1 MQARIQK
8 LAPNVINQIAAGE
21 VIERPASVIKELL
34 ENSLDAKARHI
45 QVDIGKGGK
54 QLIRVSDD
62 GVGIAADDL
71 PLAVAAHATSKII
84 QFEDLTEVASL
95 GFRGEALASVSSV
108 SRFTL
113 TSCQA
118 GTDAGWQIV
127 CHHDG
132 TPLTPQ
138 PAAHPVGTSVT
149 VEELFFNTPVRR
161 KFLRMDKTEFS
172 HVEEVVKRL
181 AISHFDVGVKLTHDK
196 RVIWQVHPA
205 STMAEQE
212 ARVRQLLGKAFVEQA
227 TYFDIER
234 HGMRLWGWVGSPD
247 YFRSQTDQQYFYLNQ
262 RLVKDKLINHAIR
275 QVYAELLYPGRHAAY
290 VLFLTMPRAWVDV
303 NVHPTKTEVRFQ
315 QSRMIHDF
323 LVGSLGH
330 VLHEPASHP
339 QQTLDV
345 VTHSPIEQPAGEQTP
360 MEQKVDKSI
369 TVDDRQLTLATMAPP
384 PLSSATRTPPLYVK
398 QPQAAY
404 TTASVAN
411 TGSASGRAIAQIAKR
426 FIVAHVED
434 DLLVYDYSR
443 GKALLTCRQ
452 LQRAYAENKIKTR
465 PLLVPVTLE
474 ATAAVLDNFSHFA
487 SHWSTLGWQVEL
499 SGQDQL
505 LLRDI
510 PICLGQADV
519 AFVFKQIVAYL
530 VMHDEVDRDALLQLM
545 ARHSVVLQP
554 LTMVAMNDFLTELTR
569 ETSDIAELEQ
579 QGILRRLTEPMLQQ
593 YFTQDD

>member
-54 QLIRVSDD
+54 QLIRVTDD

-71 PLAVAAHATSKII
+71 PLAVAAHATSKIV

-95 GFRGEALASVSSV
+95 GFRGEALASISSV

-113 TSCQA
+113 ASCQA
-118 GTDAGWQIV
+118 GAEAGWQIV

-132 TPLTPQ
+132 SPLTPQ

-181 AISHFDVGVKLTHDK
+181 AISHFDVGFKLTHDK

-205 STMAEQE
+205 STMAEQQ
-212 ARVRQLLGKAFVEQA
+212 ARVRQLLGKTFVEQA

-234 HGMRLWGWVGSPD
+234 LGMRLWGWVGSPD
-247 YFRSQTDQQYFYLNQ
+247 YFRSQSDQQYFYLNQ

-315 QSRMIHDF
+315 QSRLIHDF

-330 VLHEPASHP
+330 VLHEPAASP
-339 QQTLDV
+339 QQV
-345 VTHSPIEQPAGEQTP
+345 MEAVTNSPTERQTDDQAS
-360 MEQKVDKSI
+360 MEQRMDKPV
-369 TVDDRQLTLATMAPP
+369 TVDERQLALATMESST
-384 PLSSATRTPPLYVK
+384 LSPATRPPPLYVK

-404 TTASVAN
+404 TTAKASN
-411 TGSASGRAIAQIAKR
+411 TPAGRAIAQIARR
-426 FIVAHVED
+426 FIVTQMDD
-434 DLLVYDYSR
+434 DLLVYDYAK
-443 GKALLTCRQ
+443 GKAWLTCRQ
-452 LQRAYAENKIKTR
+452 LQRAYAENTIKTR
-465 PLLVPVTLE
+465 PLLVPVTVE
-474 ATAAVLDNFSHFA
+474 ATTDVLDNFSRFA
-487 SHWSTLGWQVEL
+487 SHWSKLGWQVEL
-499 SGQDQL
+499 SGQEQL

-519 AFVFKQIVAYL
+519 AAVFKQIIAYL
-530 VMHDEVDRDALLQLM
+530 TTHDEVDMDALLQTM

-554 LTMVAMNDFLTELTR
+554 LSVIAMNDFLTELTR
-569 ETSDIAELEQ
+569 ETTDTAELER